1 MSRNISPPYRV
12 FEGTNQNLSLS
23 TTHAV
28 TSNAMSADATHIR
41 VATNVDCYVSVG
53 ASPTATT
60 TDILLP
66 AGTIDYILVEPSDK
80 VSGEALSGTGVMSV
94 TECSR

>member
-1 MSRNISPPYRV
+1 MADKKAPFRV
-12 FEGTNQNLSLS
+12 FEGTNQNLTLS

-28 TSNAMSADATHIR
+28 TSAALSADAAVIR
-41 VATNVDCYVSVG
+41 VATNVDVYLSVG
-53 ASPTATT
+53 ATPTATT

-66 AGTIDYILVEPSDK
+66 AGTIDYFLVEPSDK
-80 VSGEALSGTGVMSV
+80 VSGEAVAGTGVMSI

>member
-1 MSRNISPPYRV
+1 MADKKPPFRI
-12 FEGTNQNLSLS
+12 FEGTNQNLALS

-28 TSNAMSADATHIR
+28 TSNALSADATAIR
-41 VATNVDCYVSVG
+41 VATNVDVYISVG
-53 ASPTATT
+53 SAPTATT

-66 AGTIDYILVEPSDK
+66 AGTIDYLLVEPSDK
-80 VSGEALSGTGVMSV
+80 VSGEAVAGTGVMSV